1 MLASIILGLVSGS
14 IYGLLAVG
22 IVLIYK
28 GSRVLN
34 FAQGEIG
41 TFSLYVTSVLST
53 QLHAPYLVAAA
64 GAVLT
69 AGLIG
74 FLFELLVVRRMGA
87 ASRLTVT
94 IASVG
99 LLTLL
104 ISLEFLKFGPAPQPV
119 PSPIEGVGRSLA
131 GIYISPSQQI
141 SVVIIVLLGA
151 ALTLFLRYTDFG
163 LAVLA
168 TAQDATAVR
177 LMGIPLSR
185 VTAFTWTV
193 GCAMAAI
200 AALLIS
206 PTIGVGVAPNFLG
219 GLFVSAL
226 AAALV
231 GGLTSLPGAFVGG
244 LVIGVVEG
252 VSFQAGRF
260 VPGVPGFQE
269 IAVFAVILAM
279 LLFRPRGLLGSE
291 A

>member
-1 MLASIILGLVSGS
+1 MLASIILGLVAGT

-53 QLHAPYLVAAA
+53 RMHAPYLIAAL
-64 GAVLT
+64 GAVVT

-87 ASRLTVT
+87 NSRLAVT
-94 IASVG
+94 IATVG

-104 ISLEFLKFGPAPQPV
+104 ISLEFLVFGPAPQPV
-119 PSPIEGVGRSLA
+119 PSPLEGAPFNLA
-131 GIYISPSQQI
+131 GVYILPNQQV
-141 SVVIIVLLGA
+141 SVLVILVLGA
-151 ALTLFLRYTDFG
+151 GLTLFLRFTDFG
-163 LAVLA
+163 LAVMA

-185 VTAFTWTV
+185 VTAFTWTI
-193 GCAMAAI
+193 GCAVAAI
-200 AALLIS
+200 AALLIA
-206 PTIGVGVAPNFLG
+206 PTIGIGVAPNFLG

-231 GGLTSLPGAFVGG
+231 GGLTSLPGAFIGG

-252 VSFQAGRF
+252 LAFQAGR
-260 VPGVPGFQE
+260 VLPAVPGFKE
-269 IAVFAVILAM
+269 MAVFAVILAM

>member
-41 TFSLYVTSVLST
+41 TFSLYVTSVLSH
-53 QLHAPYLVAAA
+53 QFHAPYLLAA
-64 GAVLT
+64 GAAVFT

-74 FLFELLVVRRMGA
+74 FLFELLVVRRMGG

-119 PSPIEGVGRSLA
+119 PSPVEGVGLNVA
-131 GIYISPSQQI
+131 GVYILPNQQL

-193 GCAMAAI
+193 GCGVAAI

-206 PTIGVGVAPNFLG
+206 PTIGIGVAPNFLG

-231 GGLTSLPGAFVGG
+231 GGLTSLPGAFIGG
-244 LVIGVVEG
+244 LVIGVIEG
-252 VSFQAGRF
+252 VAFQAGRL